1 MAYRVVLLP
10 SAERAL
16 RKLDP
21 SVARRIARRID
32 RLGGDPRPADAKSL
46 KGEPSGVI
54 RVRIGDWRL
63 LYRIDDGRLT
73 ILVIDLGHRSKIY
86 ER

>member
-1 MAYRVVLLP
+1 VAYRFVLLP

-21 SVARRIARRID
+21 SIARRVARRID
-32 RLGGDPRPADAKSL
+32 RLADDPRPTGAKLL
-46 KGEPSGVI
+46 KGEPAGVL

-63 LYRIDDGRLT
+63 LYRVDDGRLT
-73 ILVIDLGHRSKIY
+73 ILVIDLGHRSSIY
-86 ER
+86 EQ

>member
-21 SVARRIARRID
+21 SVARRVARRID
-32 RLGGDPRPADAKSL
+32 RLAGDPRPAGAKLL
-46 KGEPSGVI
+46 KGEPTGVL
-54 RVRIGDWRL
+54 RVRVGDWRL
-63 LYRIDDGRLT
+63 LYRVDDGRLT
-73 ILVIDLGHRSKIY
+73 ILVIDLGHRSSIY

>member
-1 MAYRVVLLP
+1 VAYRVVLLP
-10 SAERAL
+10 GAERAL

-21 SVARRIARRID
+21 SIARRIARQID
-32 RLGGDPRPADAKSL
+32 RLASDPRPSGAKPL
-46 KGEPSGVI
+46 KGEPEGVL

-63 LYRIDDGRLT
+63 LYRVDDGRLT
-73 ILVIDLGHRSKIY
+73 ILVIDLGHRSSIY